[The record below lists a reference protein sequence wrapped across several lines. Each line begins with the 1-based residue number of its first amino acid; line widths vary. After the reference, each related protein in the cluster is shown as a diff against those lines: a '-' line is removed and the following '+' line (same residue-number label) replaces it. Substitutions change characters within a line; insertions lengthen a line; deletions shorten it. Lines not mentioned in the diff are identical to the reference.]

1 MNSLND
7 PLEIIW
13 DSLLSQDSAQIQNI
27 FNLLDPASQRSVLL
41 HLQRMVIEPGWLPI
55 QKQSAQTALDVL
67 PKKIND
73 TSPQE

>member
-13 DSLLSQDSAQIQNI
+13 DSLLSEDSMQIQNTY
-27 FNLLDPASQRSVLL
+27 NLLDPASQQSVLL

-55 QKQSAQTALDVL
+55 QKQSAETALDVL
-67 PKKIND
+67 TTLRNN
-73 TSPQE
+73 TSTQE